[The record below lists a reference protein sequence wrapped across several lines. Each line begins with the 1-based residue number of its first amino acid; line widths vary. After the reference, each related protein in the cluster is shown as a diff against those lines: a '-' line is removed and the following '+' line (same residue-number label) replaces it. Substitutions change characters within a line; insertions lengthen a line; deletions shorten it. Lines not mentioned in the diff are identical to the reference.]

1 MRAAPVWVKRIDASN
16 GSRAPAAAKSGYGV
30 NGEIAR
36 PHPEKAGDEGLPRR
50 KDVFVTQDRSADD
63 RRVFVHGNNEKEA
76 KKNQL
81 FFSPSH
87 ISLPSSYTASAV
99 SLPLRRLPFTVHL
112 SPLRRGNRVATA
124 EGNAV
129 AVKP

>member
-87 ISLPSSYTASAV
+87 IPLPSYWSFHNLGDVTAFKKGPNQGRAFRHS
-99 SLPLRRLPFTVHL
+99 F
-112 SPLRRGNRVATA
+112 
-124 EGNAV
+124 
-129 AVKP
+129 

>member
-63 RRVFVHGNNEKEA
+63 RRVFVHGNNEKRPRRISSFSVPV
-76 KKNQL
+76 KFRCLRVIQL
-81 FFSPSH
+81 RQLVCHF
-87 ISLPSSYTASAV
+87 AV
-99 SLPLRRLPFTVHL
+99 YR

-124 EGNAV
+124 EGDAV

>member
-87 ISLPSSYTASAV
+87 IPLPSYQLRQLVCHFAV
-99 SLPLRRLPFTVHL
+99 YRSPFTSHL
-112 SPLRRGNRVATA
+112 SGEEN
-124 EGNAV
+124 E
-129 AVKP
+129 